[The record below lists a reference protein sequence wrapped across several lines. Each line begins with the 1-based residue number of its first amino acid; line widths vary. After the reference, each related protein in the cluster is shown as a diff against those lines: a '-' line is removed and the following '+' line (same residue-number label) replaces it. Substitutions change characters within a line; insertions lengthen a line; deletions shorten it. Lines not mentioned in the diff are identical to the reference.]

1 MVTIVIIIIIVII
14 GILIVVTIVIVIAS
28 SSFYCKTYDPLDG
41 TFLARDFWEE
51 RFFPK
56 QCVHTDGFFTVSVK
70 AGSWSGCSPWA
81 AAFYL

>member
-41 TFLARDFWEE
+41 TFRACDFWEE
-51 RFFPK
+51 RFFPNS
-56 QCVHTDGFFTVSVK
+56 VSTLT
-70 AGSWSGCSPWA
+70 GSYGKCKGR
-81 AAFYL
+81 